1 MSFLPGGLRPRVDG
15 PMFVAILVLVAL
27 GVVMVGAS
35 SAIVADAGNGDP
47 AYFLKRQAA
56 FAIVGSL
63 GLVFAAS
70 LDSSWLERRAV
81 PFAMVALVLLVL
93 VLIPGIGHVAG
104 GSRRWFQ
111 IGPIG
116 VQAGEIAKLA
126 VVVFLAA
133 SLAKRAAALASTDA
147 RDASNGSR
155 GRGPRHL
162 GLVRHFVVPGAAMV
176 LLLGEPDFGTAVL
189 LAAIT
194 FVMLFV
200 GGARVGPLLGVAALA
215 LPAALLAIG
224 TSEYRTRRVL
234 AFLDPWSHRYDIGY
248 QITES
253 LMTVGSGGFFGL
265 GLGESRQKLFF
276 LPAAHTDF
284 IFSIIGEELGFVG
297 VLVVTGCFAVI
308 AVRAW
313 QAASRSKSVF
323 SSLLIV
329 GLGSLL
335 VLQAVFNVAVTLGLV
350 PTKGITLPFVSYGGS
365 SLVMSMAIAGLLL
378 RATGDALRQASAQ
391 PVREETVRRS
401 ITGTHKMP
409 TLTREAQ

>member
-1 MSFLPGGLRPRVDG
+1 MNLFSVGVRPRVDA
-15 PMFVAILVLVAL
+15 PMFVAVLVLTAL

-35 SAIVADAGNGDP
+35 SAIIADASNGDP
-47 AYFLKRQAA
+47 AYFLKRQAL
-56 FAIVGSL
+56 FAVAGSAAL
-63 GLVFAAS
+63 LFTAS
-70 LDSSWLERRAV
+70 LDPAWLERRAG
-81 PFAMVALVLLVL
+81 PLAMFALALLVL

-111 IGPIG
+111 LGPIG

-133 SLAKRAAALASTDA
+133 SLARRAAAAASPDA
-147 RDASNGSR
+147 R
-155 GRGPRHL
+155 GRQPKHL
-162 GLVRHFVVPGAAMV
+162 GLVRHFLVPGAAMV

-200 GGARVGPLLGVAALA
+200 GGARVGPLLGIAALA
-215 LPAALLAIG
+215 LPAALLVIG

-284 IFSIIGEELGFVG
+284 IFSIIAEELGFIG

-308 AVRAW
+308 ALRAW
-313 QAASRSKSVF
+313 QAAARSQTVF

-329 GLGSLL
+329 GLGALL
-335 VLQAVFNVAVTLGLV
+335 VSQALFNVAVTLGLV

-365 SLVMSMAIAGLLL
+365 SLVMSMAMAGVLL
-378 RATGDALRQASAQ
+378 RACADAFRQHGAAREPAREDALRRTA
-391 PVREETVRRS
+391 
-401 ITGTHKMP
+401 TGSHKLPAMS
-409 TLTREAQ
+409 REAL